1 MTIASDYPFVDILGS
16 MLFFFGFVIWI
27 WLLFTVF
34 ADLFRRHDV
43 SGWGKAG
50 WTIFMIV
57 LPFIGVLSYLII
69 NSSGMAER
77 RAKDVREAQT
87 QFDDYVRNV
96 AGDSGGAAAEIDK
109 AKKLLDSG
117 AIDQAEFDSLKR
129 KALA

>member
-1 MTIASDYPFVDILGS
+1 MVLAADYPFLNILWT
-16 MLFFFGFVIWI
+16 MIIFFAWVAWIWI
-27 WLLFTVF
+27 LVTILIDV
-34 ADLFRRHDV
+34 FRRRDE
-43 SGWGKAG
+43 SGWLKAL
-50 WTIFMIV
+50 WVVFLIV